1 MVFRNNFN
9 FFVIIALLCSHKV
22 TLRIKLFANDLLY
35 DQRNTNRTDQDR
47 AASSAVGEQHVVA
60 LFANS
65 VNRHQRL
72 ADVHDLK
79 LHFQCVSVGG
89 GILGRLHET

>member
-35 DQRNTNRTDQDR
+35 DQRNTNRFD
-47 AASSAVGEQHVVA
+47 EF
-60 LFANS
+60 L
-65 VNRHQRL
+65 VNYN
-72 ADVHDLK
+72 
-79 LHFQCVSVGG
+79 F
-89 GILGRLHET
+89 ILYIYNMDFIYFTVK